1 MGYFGHGAAQAPG
14 SRHSSSPV
22 LCSAGKKVKL
32 VVFLSE
38 EMLSSWRWQVSSGSV
53 CGKEQGGGGALGEPR
68 GCVFH
73 EAHGFICLEK
83 EERKVQPA
91 S

>member
-1 MGYFGHGAAQAPG
+1 MVLPRPGG
-14 SRHSSSPV
+14 SRQGSTPV

-38 EMLSSWRWQVSSGSV
+38 EMFSSWSWQVSSGGV
-53 CGKEQGGGGALGEPR
+53 CGKEQGGEGTLREP
-68 GCVFH
+68 GVCVLCS
-73 EAHGFICLEK
+73 AYGYICLEK
-83 EERKVQPA
+83 EEHTVLPA